1 MRKTAAR
8 KIDRRYKSA
17 TNKPKSGRKSRA
29 EEFQLIERL
38 DEVINPQE
46 VMEKWKDL
54 IEAGNLKAIE
64 MYNHYRYGK
73 PVERQIQI
81 TQNLNDTVIDMN
93 SWK

>member
-1 MRKTAAR
+1 
-8 KIDRRYKSA
+8 
-17 TNKPKSGRKSRA
+17 
-29 EEFQLIERL
+29 
-38 DEVINPQE
+38 
-46 VMEKWKDL
+46 MEKWKDL

-93 SWK
+93 KWK